1 MDIVVIIVFVGALMG
16 IGILISNAAGKNKKS
31 EVIVAKPIETEAK
44 DEDEDEDEDEDPSH
58 VITPLLKA
66 AKKSNIWICPNCEV
80 ENLNSSTRC
89 RMCHCE
95 RN

>member
-1 MDIVVIIVFVGALMG
+1 VDIVVVIIFVGALIG

-44 DEDEDEDEDEDPSH
+44 DEDEDEYEDPSH

-89 RMCHCE
+89 RMCHYE

>member
-44 DEDEDEDEDEDPSH
+44 DEDEDEDEDPSH